1 MSGNINSSKA
11 LELKVQKHTPT
22 FSQSVL
28 VSVGMKLLKNEK
40 KIIIMLDNVCLGQG
54 CQKD

>member
-1 MSGNINSSKA
+1 MSGNINSRKA